1 MLVAGAILMAVAAA
15 LMTTYAVIGSSV
27 DADGILHEPFALIPL
42 AWLSG
47 VAGLVLAVAAIW
59 R

>member
-1 MLVAGAILMAVAAA
+1 MLVAGAILIAVAAA